1 MKLFILD
8 GSSLLFRAF
17 YALPLLS
24 SKNGV
29 YTNAVVG
36 FYNMFSHLLKEHNPE
51 GVIIAFDKS
60 RNTFRRKIYSE
71 YKGTRKP
78 TPDELKMQIPMLQ
91 ELALSLGIPFIEM
104 ENYEADDIIGTLA
117 TKAADNEHNVTVV
130 TGDRDALQLIRENL
144 NVCLTKKGISEVK
157 IYDRNVFFEEYGIEP
172 VRLIDLKGL
181 MGDKSDNIPGVH
193 GIGEKTALKL
203 LHEYG
208 SLENVY
214 DNINNISGK
223 KLVTNL
229 TEYKNQAFLSKELAT
244 ICLNAPNLELNA
256 EGYVLNP
263 NYAAFAKFC
272 RRYELNKILLDFQKQ
287 FNISPD
293 ISLFDTAETIESKT
307 EVSLDF
313 EEITDLNVLEKF
325 DNDNPLVF
333 GLHTEGRT
341 ADMRVLGIMLK
352 NGENIGYAP
361 ADSLI
366 FSNVIELLK
375 NAKILWTT
383 DKKTLYH
390 AGFKELNRSK
400 DIFLQ
405 LYLLY
410 PEAEGKFD
418 KLASMASPSKIYPQ
432 KVKDPLK
439 FLAEQVILAE
449 ETGHKVFDELKKFD
463 LVDLYKE
470 IEEPL
475 VEVLYKAEKAGVYV
489 DLKKLKEESAKTAEE
504 LSLIENE
511 IYSLAGEIF
520 NVNSPKI
527 LSEILF
533 EKLGYPHSK
542 KTKTGY
548 STDVEV
554 LEGLKSKE
562 RPIIEKILDY
572 RTLAKL
578 KSTYLDGLAAL
589 VSKKTNR
596 LHTTFN
602 QKITATGRLSSSEPN
617 LQNIPVRT
625 DAGRAIRALFFPRD
639 GYELFLSADYSQ
651 IELRILAHLSKD
663 ENMIAAFLNGDD
675 IHRRTAAEVFNKRME
690 EVTKEERTRAKA
702 VNFGIVYGISD
713 YGLAKD
719 LGIKR
724 AEAKEYI
731 EKYFEKFAGI
741 KKYLDDTVEKA
752 RKQGLVKTM
761 FNRRRALPDM
771 NSRNFNIRSNA
782 ERMAMNTPIQGTA
795 ADIIKLAMIKTHYAL
810 KESNLKSRI
819 LLQVHDELVIE
830 TTKSEAE
837 TASKIV
843 KNAMEN
849 AVKLSVPLIVET
861 NIGANWGECK

>member
-36 FYNMFSHLLKEHNPE
+36 FYNMFSRLLKEHNPD
-51 GVIIAFDKS
+51 GVVIAFDKS
-60 RNTFRRKIYSE
+60 RDTFRRKIYTE

-78 TPDELKMQIPMLQ
+78 TPDELKMQIPMLL
-91 ELALSLGIPFIEM
+91 ELSSALGIPFIEL

-117 TKAADNEHNVTVV
+117 TKATMEKHKVTVV

-144 NVCLTKKGISEVK
+144 DVCLTKKGISDVK
-157 IYDRNVFFEEYGIEP
+157 IYDKEVFFEEYGIEP

-181 MGDKSDNIPGVH
+181 MGDKSDNIPGVP
-193 GIGEKTALKL
+193 GVGEKTALKL
-203 LHEYG
+203 LQEYG

-214 DNINNISGK
+214 DNINHISGK
-223 KLVTNL
+223 KLTKNL
-229 TEYKNQAFLSKELAT
+229 TAYKEQAFLSKELAT
-244 ICLNAPNLELNA
+244 ICLDAPNLELNVKEYA
-256 EGYVLNP
+256 LNP
-263 NYAAFAKFC
+263 NVAAFVKFC
-272 RRYELNKILLDFQKQ
+272 NKYELNKVLSDFQKQ
-287 FNISPD
+287 FNISTD
-293 ISLFDTAETIESKT
+293 ISLFDDTAESKE

-313 EEITDLNVLEKF
+313 EEIADLNELEKF
-325 DNDNPLVF
+325 DSDEPLVF
-333 GLHTEGRT
+333 ALYTEGRAVDT
-341 ADMRVLGIMLK
+341 EVLGVMLK
-352 NGENIGYAP
+352 NSEKIGYVSAN
-361 ADSLI
+361 SLI
-366 FSNVIELLK
+366 FTNAVELLK
-375 NAKILWTT
+375 KAKTLWTT

-390 AGFKELNRSK
+390 AGFAELNNAI
-400 DIFLQ
+400 DIFLT

-410 PEAEGKFD
+410 PEAEGKLD
-418 KLASMASPSKIYPQ
+418 KLASMALPDKVFPQ
-432 KVKDPLK
+432 KVKEPLK
-439 FLAEQVILAE
+439 ILAEQVILAE
-449 ETGHKVFDELKKFD
+449 KTGHTAFEKLKELD
-463 LVDLYKE
+463 LLKLYDE

-475 VEVLYKAEKAGVYV
+475 VKVLYEAEKAGVYI
-489 DLKKLKEESAKTAEE
+489 DLDRLKAEAEQTAEK
-504 LSLIENE
+504 LTLIENE
-511 IYSLAGEIF
+511 IYSLAGETF
-520 NVNSPKI
+520 NLNSPKI

-533 EKLGYPHSK
+533 EKLGYPHAK

-554 LEGLKSKE
+554 LEGLKSEE
-562 RPIIEKILDY
+562 RPIIDKILGY
-572 RTLAKL
+572 RTLSKL
-578 KSTYLDGLAAL
+578 KSTYLDGLGAL
-589 VSKKTNR
+589 VSKRTHR

-625 DAGRAIRALFFPRD
+625 EAGRAIRGLFFPHD

-663 ENMIAAFLNGDD
+663 ESLISAFLNGDD
-675 IHRRTAAEVFNKRME
+675 IHRRTAAEVFGKSME
-690 EVTKEERTRAKA
+690 EVTKEERGRAKA

-713 YGLAKD
+713 YGLSKD

-741 KKYLDDTVEKA
+741 KKYLDDTIANA
-752 RKQGLVKTM
+752 REQGFVKTM
-761 FNRRRALPDM
+761 FNRRRSLPDIK
-771 NSRNFNIRSNA
+771 SRNFNIRSNA

-795 ADIIKLAMIKTHYAL
+795 ADIIKLAMIRTHNEL
-810 KESNLKSRI
+810 KEANLKSRI

-830 TTKSEAE
+830 TTKEEAE
-837 TASKIV
+837 KVAKIV
-843 KNAMEN
+843 KNSMEN
-849 AVKLSVPLIVET
+849 AASLSVPLLVEV
-861 NIGANWGECK
+861 NLGENWGECK